1 MKNEPIVEEIELP
14 QGVDARMEDQLM
26 NIKGPKGELSKKLI
40 HPLISINVEQN
51 KIKLKIERSAKRE
64 KKMVG
69 TFKAHINNMIKG
81 VTQGHFY
88 KMKICSGHFPMTVS
102 VVGEEF
108 IIKNFFGERKP
119 RKLRIKQSVSVKV
132 EGDIIT
138 IESPDKEAAG
148 QTAGSIEELCKKKRS
163 KFDKRIF
170 QDGIF
175 IINKDG
181 KELK

>member
-1 MKNEPIVEEIELP
+1 MKRKPMLEEIELP
-14 QGVDARMEDQLM
+14 QGVEVRIE
-26 NIKGPKGELSKKLI
+26 NHIVNVKGPKGEISRRLV
-40 HPLISINVEQN
+40 HPLVEKSIEHN
-51 KIKLKIERSAKRE
+51 KIKLTTKRNTKRE

-102 VVGEEF
+102 VVKQDF
-108 IIKNFFGERKP
+108 IVKNFFGERIP
-119 RKLRIKQSVSVKV
+119 RKLKLKPDVDVKV

-138 IESPDKEAAG
+138 IQSLDKEAAG
-148 QTAGSIEELCKKKRS
+148 QTAGSIELLCKKKRG